1 MSFRTWFRRAILVC
15 AMVFSYAGP
24 AALGQPAPSG
34 AAHEAEFLAEN
45 DAAMI
50 TMMDGMM
57 IGPTGDIDQ
66 DFAAMMIAHH
76 QGAIDMARVQLRYG
90 SNEQLRQI
98 AREIIVDQTRKI
110 DVMRLAIGQ
119 KSPPMNEVR
128 RRSNQFHNRVLG
140 QRGSRPRRDDA

>member
-1 MSFRTWFRRAILVC
+1 MA
-15 AMVFSYAGP
+15 FSYAGP
-24 AALGQPAPSG
+24 TALGQPAQSG

-119 KSPPMNEVR
+119 KSPPMNEVPVPFEPISQPPS
-128 RRSNQFHNRVLG
+128 RSMRLATT
-140 QRGSRPRRDDA
+140 PR